1 MSRSPN
7 PGCRGLRE
15 SPITTR
21 REVLHAGTLALSG
34 LTLPHL
40 LASQARAAGTPAYGP
55 SFGRAKRAILL
66 FMWGGP
72 AQMDT
77 WDMKP
82 DSPEGYRGPFREIA
96 TNVDGIRI
104 CEHFPQLARRCDQLA
119 IVRSV
124 HHPDVNHLT
133 ATHFLLT
140 GEDMPNRAG
149 PESGDWPNIGAVLG
163 KLGRGNRSL
172 PPYVAMRPK

>member
-1 MSRSPN
+1 MSMSSVNQTTGCQDMRRSS
-7 PGCRGLRE
+7 RF
-15 SPITTR
+15 SR
-21 REVLHAGTLALSG
+21 REAVRAGSLALSG

-40 LASQARAAGTPAYGP
+40 LASQAQAGSLSGGRA
-55 SFGRAKRAILL
+55 FGRAKRVILL

-82 DSPEGYRGPFREIA
+82 DPPEEYRGPFKQIS
-96 TNVDGIRI
+96 TNVNGLQI
-104 CEHFPQLARRCDQLA
+104 CEHMPLLAKRCDKLA
-119 IVRSV
+119 VVRSV

-140 GEDMPNRAG
+140 GEDMPNRNA
-149 PESGDWPNIGAVLG
+149 PESSDWPNIGAVLG
-163 KLGRGNRSL
+163 KLGRGNRAL
-172 PPYVAMRPK
+172 